1 MPVFFREQ
9 LKAQS
14 SAGGGW
20 KTGTGP
26 NTWEQ
31 EYIDEYN
38 EIWEAVD
45 CAADYLRQL
54 AWMIKG
60 KREHKKQELEGKGKV
75 QAPMPM
81 RWQH

>member
-1 MPVFFREQ
+1 MGPIIRLRRLENRHRF
-9 LKAQS
+9 KD
-14 SAGGGW
+14 
-20 KTGTGP
+20 P

-45 CAADYLRQL
+45 RAADYLRQL

-60 KREHKKQELEGKGKV
+60 KREQRKQELEGKGKV
-75 QAPMPM
+75 QAQNSVT
-81 RWQH
+81 RIHATTTG